1 MIKRHHLIFGPG
13 GNSESFYA
21 QGHKRTVETFA
32 WQKQFGLKAFEYSF
46 GRGINISKST
56 ARGIGQAAKASGVTL
71 SVHAP
76 YYINLASNV
85 PETRKKSI
93 EYIRNSARLLNLMG
107 GKRLVVHPGSPLRQR
122 REEALARC
130 AQALVQ
136 ARTALI
142 EDGHAAVSLA
152 LETMG
157 RPSQIGTL
165 QEILDFVLLDLSFLP
180 VLTLPTFMQH
190 PAAVLGRRRI
200 SQMCWTKW
208 KPGSALS
215 GQSGCTYI
223 FQKLN
228 TVPKANSAIVFF
240 QMRALGRTSR
250 LWRVYWSSGIIG
262 PPSSVR
268 AAAPWRRTLPKCYGW
283 RTRFSR
289 IDSSTSFR
297 MVEDLSALA

>member
-46 GRGINISKST
+46 GRGINISEST

-142 EDGHAAVSLA
+142 EDAQAAVSLA
-152 LETMG
+152 RAAMG
-157 RPSQIGTL
+157 MPRQVGTL

-180 VLTLPTFMQH
+180 CIDFAHLHAASGGSLGEEKDFADVLDQVETRLGPERSKRMHIHFSKVEYGPKGELRHRVFSDEGFGPDFAPLARLLVQRDYRATIICESRGTMAEDAAQMLRMADTVLP
-190 PAAVLGRRRI
+190 
-200 SQMCWTKW
+200 
-208 KPGSALS
+208 
-215 GQSGCTYI
+215 
-223 FQKLN
+223 
-228 TVPKANSAIVFF
+228 
-240 QMRALGRTSR
+240 
-250 LWRVYWSSGIIG
+250 
-262 PPSSVR
+262 
-268 AAAPWRRTLPKCYGW
+268 
-283 RTRFSR
+283 
-289 IDSSTSFR
+289 D
-297 MVEDLSALA
+297 

>member
-46 GRGINISKST
+46 GRGINISEST

-180 VLTLPTFMQH
+180 CIDFAHLHAASGGSLGEEKDFADVLDQVETRLGPERSKRMHIHFSKVEYGPKGELRRVFSDEGFGPDFAPLARLLVQRDYRATIICESRGTMAEDAAQMLRMADTVLP
-190 PAAVLGRRRI
+190 
-200 SQMCWTKW
+200 
-208 KPGSALS
+208 
-215 GQSGCTYI
+215 
-223 FQKLN
+223 
-228 TVPKANSAIVFF
+228 
-240 QMRALGRTSR
+240 
-250 LWRVYWSSGIIG
+250 
-262 PPSSVR
+262 
-268 AAAPWRRTLPKCYGW
+268 
-283 RTRFSR
+283 
-289 IDSSTSFR
+289 D
-297 MVEDLSALA
+297 

>member
-46 GRGINISKST
+46 GRGINISEST

-180 VLTLPTFMQH
+180 CIDFAHLHAASGGSLGEEKDFADVLDQVETR
-190 PAAVLGRRRI
+190 LGPERSKRMHIHFSKVEYGPKGELRR
-200 SQMCWTKW
+200 
-208 KPGSALS
+208 
-215 GQSGCTYI
+215 
-223 FQKLN
+223 
-228 TVPKANSAIVFF
+228 VFF
-240 QMRALGRTSR
+240 SDEGFGPDFAPLARLLVQRDYRATIICESRGTMAEDAAQMLRMADT
-250 LWRVYWSSGIIG
+250 V
-262 PPSSVR
+262 
-268 AAAPWRRTLPKCYGW
+268 LP
-283 RTRFSR
+283 
-289 IDSSTSFR
+289 D
-297 MVEDLSALA
+297 